1 MAAYD
6 RIIPFGSPD
15 RGKQIA
21 LRIPG
26 GKASGQPGVLVLDTG
41 EATPTLYKLFVD
53 TGGNLRITSGTAY
66 GDSDG
71 TAFASGSGANTA
83 LDNLAAVAINTSLV
97 SDAVNTDD
105 LGTDALPWRSA
116 YIRTSLIFDQTT
128 RNLTITA
135 SEPAT
140 LARTVNFGD
149 PGANDGVVY
158 LAASQALTTKTY
170 DGLTI
175 AASGNTFTLT
185 RGTATISLAEGNTDI
200 LLGAAA
206 QLDIAAAKTVNIDT
220 NFTVNTVDV
229 TLNQALASTSSPT
242 FNVLTVTSLT
252 DGTATLT
259 AGGLS
264 TTGALTCRG
273 ITNTTTAIT
282 SSVRIGVDADNV
294 YLTVGA
300 SGDTDARIYFDGD
313 DLVFWDSKTLT
324 SYTLQTLATGT
335 ALNPSV
341 TGDLAI
347 TDGKFT
353 WTDLVNEAGGVWTF
367 NNTTA
372 IDIAQISAITTGTA
386 YSITADSCANGK
398 LLVLDADGDVGATGY
413 YVYCLDGTNPMFT
426 VGPKGATIIAGNAAL
441 TAALTVTA
449 GDIVITNGQFTSA
462 STGDTVN
469 KISRNNATG
478 GAAVLEIE
486 ETHATGGTTLL
497 IDSNATDGNHAL
509 VVEHDGT
516 GNGLQITGTAVTGSQ
531 ASFIGPASQ
540 TTSSV
545 IVDGT
550 TGSWIGA
557 ASVGMLHLSSDG
569 ALANAAASLI
579 YSTYT
584 GNAAGANI
592 AGACAYLVDASTA
605 SGTSYALGVS
615 STNNNGL
622 NVVTAATGMIPITAS
637 GPQGQTTP
645 IVKVDG
651 STGTGWVGA
660 ANVGALNIAGDGTMA
675 NVAASMLYIA
685 HSGTGLAAN
694 LGSSLRIND
703 SSTAAAG
710 AYVAY
715 MTSASNSVMNLVTA
729 ATTKSALVITGPA
742 SQSVSAVTIG
752 GAAIGWVGAAA
763 TGMLQLD
770 SNGAVAANGSLCLIT
785 SAGQPAAANDGV
797 CLEIVETGAAQATS
811 YAVRIA
817 STNNEAL
824 HVDAGIAVFDETA
837 TLSDG
842 AKFNV
847 VITDVTALA
856 PTDAEIDAGSLGTAA
871 SRGAGYMAVCDD
883 ADGHATMFIFLSDGT
898 TWHWSKFTKCL

>member
-1 MAAYD
+1 MAAGTIRYMGSKD
-6 RIIPFGSPD
+6 RSLQLLMG
-15 RGKQIA
+15 
-21 LRIPG
+21 IPG
-26 GKASGQPGVLVLDTG
+26 GQASGQPGVLVLDTG
-41 EATPTLYKLFVD
+41 AASPAQYKLFVD

-71 TAFASGSGANTA
+71 TAFASGSGANIA
-83 LDNLAAVAINTSLV
+83 LTNLAAVAINTSLV

-175 AASGNTFTLT
+175 AASANTFTLT

-242 FNVLTVTSLT
+242 FNALTVTSLT

-259 AGGLS
+259 AGGLT

-282 SSVRIGVDADNV
+282 STAAISILADTTNLNFGPTGLGKI
-294 YLTVGA
+294 YQTGA
-300 SGDTDARIYFDGD
+300 HMYFQ
-313 DLVFWDSKTLT
+313 DSAGGPY
-324 SYTLQTLATGT
+324 SLQQIATGT

-347 TDGKFT
+347 PDGKFT
-353 WTDLVNEAGGVWTF
+353 WTDLANEAAGVWTF
-367 NNTTA
+367 ANTTA
-372 IDIAQISAITTGTA
+372 IDIAQISIITTGTA
-386 YSITADSCANGK
+386 YSITADFCANGK

-441 TAALTVTA
+441 TDALTVTA
-449 GDIVITNGQFTSA
+449 GDLVVTSGEFTSA
-462 STGDTVN
+462 STADTAN
-469 KISRNNATG
+469 KISRNNVTG
-478 GAAVLEIE
+478 TAAVLEIE
-486 ETHATGGTTLL
+486 ETHITGGTTLL
-497 IDSNATDGNHAL
+497 IDSNATDGNDAL

-516 GNGLQITGTAVTGSQ
+516 GKGLKITGTAVTGSQ

-540 TTSSV
+540 TVSSV

-557 ASVGMLHLSSDG
+557 AGVGMLHLSSDG

-592 AGACAYLVDASTA
+592 AGACAYLVDASIA

-615 STNNNGL
+615 STNNSGL

-637 GPQGQTTP
+637 GPQGQTVP
-645 IVKVDG
+645 IVKIDG
-651 STGTGWVGA
+651 GTGTGWVGA

-685 HSGTGLAAN
+685 HSGAGLAAN

-710 AYVAY
+710 AYVSY
-715 MTSASNSVMNLVTA
+715 MTSASNSVLNLVTA

-742 SQSVSAVTIG
+742 AQTVSSVTIG

-763 TGMLQLD
+763 TGMFQLD
-770 SNGAVAANGSLCLIT
+770 SNGAIVANGSLCLIT
-785 SAGQPAAANDGV
+785 SAGQPFAANDGV

-824 HVDAGIAVFDETA
+824 HVDTGIAVFDETA

-842 AKFNV
+842 ALFNV
-847 VITDVTALA
+847 VTTDVTALA

-883 ADGHATMFIFLSDGT
+883 ANAHATMFIFLSDGT
-898 TWHWSKFTKCL
+898 TWHWIKGTKCA